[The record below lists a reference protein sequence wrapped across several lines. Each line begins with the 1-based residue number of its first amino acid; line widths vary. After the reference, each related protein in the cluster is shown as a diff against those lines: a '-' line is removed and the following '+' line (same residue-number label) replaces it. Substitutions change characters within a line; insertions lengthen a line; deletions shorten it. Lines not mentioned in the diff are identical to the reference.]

1 MMTDLWL
8 RATPRATA
16 GPPLSPRP
24 RQLHRQLPG
33 YTSTPLLSAPALAET
48 CGIASLHLKL
58 EDCRLGLPA
67 FKILGASW
75 AVVAELERRGALTPG
90 WTTLAA
96 AREQVAPHRL
106 TLVAAT
112 DGNHGRAVARMAR
125 VLGCAAHIV
134 VPAAMVPARRA
145 ALTGEGATVQ
155 VVDGSYDDAVA
166 LAAALAD
173 GQRIVIADTAW
184 EGYDRVPADVIEGYG
199 TIGAELDEQGIA
211 PDLLLL
217 QIGVGALAAAL
228 VRHAD
233 RWPACTIIGV
243 EPRAAACALASLRA
257 DQPVAVPGPHPT
269 VMAGLACGELSP
281 LAWPVLRARL
291 DAALAIDDA
300 AVAPALRGL
309 AAAGISAGETGAAGV
324 AGLLALTADQRAI
337 LGIGRQTR
345 ALAIIS
351 EGATDPAAYAALTG
365 MPPLACAAA
374 RRCPLCRDGRRHD
387 W

>member
-8 RATPRATA
+8 RTTPRAMA
-16 GPPLSPRP
+16 GPPLSSRP

-33 YTSTPLLSAPALAET
+33 YAITPLVSAPALAEA

-90 WTTLAA
+90 WATLAA
-96 AREQVAPHRL
+96 ARDQVAPRRL

-125 VLGCAAHIV
+125 ALGCAAHIV
-134 VPAAMVPARRA
+134 VPAAMVPARRD
-145 ALTGEGATVQ
+145 ALADEGAVVQ

-166 LAAALAD
+166 LAAALANEHH
-173 GQRIVIADTAW
+173 IVIADTAW

-217 QIGVGALAAAL
+217 QIGVGALATAL
-228 VRHAD
+228 VRHAA
-233 RWPACTIIGV
+233 RWPACTIVGV
-243 EPRAAACALASLRA
+243 EPRNAACALASLRA
-257 DQPVAVPGPHPT
+257 DQPVVVPGPHHT

-291 DAALAIDDA
+291 DATLAIDDA
-300 AVAPALRGL
+300 AIAPALRGL

-324 AGLLALTADQRAI
+324 AGLLALSADQRDA

-351 EGATDPAAYAALTG
+351 EGATDPVTFAALTG
-365 MPPLACAAA
+365 LQPVPCAAA
-374 RRCPLCRDGRRHD
+374 RRCPLCHDGRQRG